1 MIYAVFTDKGSLGDL
16 LTPFYAN
23 LNLPYKMKNSEADKV
38 LKVRR
43 IDEIN
48 CVDKYNSYI
57 RVETFYSNASFAYS
71 MADIFKDY
79 CEKNKIHTKYIQP
92 VEDMIQT
99 IYSDADNSSIDNI
112 VSLYNNTIM
121 WGDDDLHVFTEITD
135 LLRFLNPEGEV

>member
-1 MIYAVFTDKGSLGDL
+1 
-16 LTPFYAN
+16 
-23 LNLPYKMKNSEADKV
+23 
-38 LKVRR
+38 
-43 IDEIN
+43 
-48 CVDKYNSYI
+48 
-57 RVETFYSNASFAYS
+57 

-121 WGDDDLHVFTEITD
+121 WGDEDLHVFTEITD